1 MKLSE
6 ARRDVYRRMAKNKG
20 YRSRSA
26 YKLLQ
31 INYSYHLLR
40 PGNRV
45 VDLGSAPGGWLQVAK
60 KCVGIEGVIIG
71 VDTRQ
76 IEPIE
81 GVTILQA
88 SIEDRDVMNAIL
100 SLLGHKA
107 DVVLSDL
114 SPNLSGIWD
123 LDHGRQISLTRSA
136 LEVAHDI
143 LREDGTS
150 VFKVFEGDLYDAL
163 KKEIRTRF
171 NQIYVNKPRASR
183 QRSSEQ
189 YLVCFGFKA

>member
-71 VDTRQ
+71 VDTRR

-81 GVTILQA
+81 GVAILQA

-136 LEVAHDI
+136 LEVAHNI

>member
-40 PGNRV
+40 PRNRV

-88 SIEDRDVMNAIL
+88 SIEDRDVMNVIL

-136 LEVAHDI
+136 LEVAHNI

-150 VFKVFEGDLYDAL
+150 VFKVFEGDLYNAL
-163 KKEIRTRF
+163 KKEIRTHF

>member
-6 ARRDVYRRMAKNKG
+6 ARRDVYRRMAKSKG

-40 PGNRV
+40 PHNRV

-60 KCVGIEGVIIG
+60 ECVGVEGVIIG
-71 VDTRQ
+71 VDTRP

-88 SIEDRDVMNAIL
+88 SIENREVMNAIL
-100 SLLGHKA
+100 SLLDHKA

-123 LDHGRQISLTRSA
+123 LDHGRQISLTKTA
-136 LEVAHDI
+136 LEVAHNI
-143 LREDGTS
+143 LRENGTS
-150 VFKVFEGDLYDAL
+150 VFKVFEGDLYDSL
-163 KKEIRTRF
+163 KKEIRNHF
-171 NQIYVNKPRASR
+171 DQIYVNKPRASR
-183 QRSSEQ
+183 QKSSEQ